1 MAAMKT
7 RAPKATGSKAAVV
20 TTGSAPPEH
29 APEPLSPK
37 RKGRYGAQNLIV
49 AGVQIAGWAATLT
62 IIDRGPGWLAAIA
75 TFAFCM
81 LMQGVFSMM
90 HEYFHDNAH
99 PDRRVSYGIGV
110 VLSTLF
116 GTSATL
122 HRVNH
127 WGHHARNRTPAE
139 QGEFIHEGETRL
151 GKTALYYF
159 AVTCGL
165 WLSGLVFPVIALF
178 VPYRA
183 IDWLSSRER
192 YNTYSAAF
200 AQFKAR
206 DWTRMRWEALGLV
219 AFWVGLVAWG
229 PWSAATI
236 AIAYGAFAFSWSSLQ
251 WVYHLRTPL
260 DVVEG
265 AYNLRLPAPLRW
277 MWLSFNMNLTHH
289 RKPWLPWQELYA
301 HSDPRET
308 QPLWYR
314 WLLVA
319 LPPEPYPADERDLRR
334 FEKRYF

>member
-1 MAAMKT
+1 MSAMKT
-7 RAPKATGSKAAVV
+7 RAASQALAVV
-20 TTGSAPPEH
+20 TTGTAPPEA
-29 APEPLSPK
+29 APEPMTAK
-37 RKGRYGAQNLIV
+37 KKGRYGAQNLVV
-49 AGVQIAGWAATLT
+49 AGAQGLAWAGLLT
-62 IIDRGPGWLAAIA
+62 VIERAPGWLAALA
-75 TFAFCM
+75 TFAFCIT
-81 LMQGVFSMM
+81 MQGVFSMM

-99 PDRRVSYGIGV
+99 PDRRVSYALGEA
-110 VLSTLF
+110 LSLLF

-127 WGHHARNRTPAE
+127 WGHHVRNRTPAE
-139 QGEFIHEGETRL
+139 QGEFIHEGESAF
-151 GKTALYYF
+151 GKTLLYYF

-165 WLSGLVFPVIALF
+165 WLSGLVFPVVALF

-183 IDWLSSRER
+183 IAWLSSHRR

-200 AQFKAR
+200 AQFKPR
-206 DWTRMRWEALGLV
+206 DWTRMRWEGLALA
-219 AFWVGLVAWG
+219 AFWTVVIAWG
-229 PWSAATI
+229 PWSLGTLAL
-236 AIAYGAFAFSWSSLQ
+236 AYGAFAFSWSSLQ

-260 DVVEG
+260 DVIEG

-301 HSDPRET
+301 HSDRRET

-314 WLLVA
+314 WLMVA
-319 LPPEPYPADERDLRR
+319 LPPERYPADEGALKR

>member
-1 MAAMKT
+1 MTTPADPIRSARQRRAALVT
-7 RAPKATGSKAAVV
+7 SGVV
-20 TTGSAPPEH
+20 PPEH
-29 APEPLSPK
+29 APTPMAPK
-37 RKGRYGAQNLIV
+37 KKGRYGTQNLVV
-49 AGVQIAGWAATLT
+49 AAAQLLGWAVLLT
-62 IIDRGPGWLAAIA
+62 AIDRAPTWLAPPLV
-75 TFAFCM
+75 FVFCM

-99 PDRRVSYGIGV
+99 PDRRVSYGIGFA
-110 VLSTLF
+110 LSLVF

-127 WGHHARNRTPAE
+127 WGHHVRNRTPAE
-139 QGEFIHEGETRL
+139 QGEFIHEGESPL
-151 GKTALYYF
+151 GKTLLYYF
-159 AVTCGL
+159 AVSCGL

-183 IDWLSSRER
+183 VHWLSSHER

-200 AQFKAR
+200 AQFKPR
-206 DWTRMRWEALGLV
+206 DWTRMRWEGLALIALWS
-219 AFWVGLVAWG
+219 ALILWG
-229 PWSAATI
+229 PWSITTLAV
-236 AIAYGAFAFSWSSLQ
+236 AYAAFAFSWSSLQ

-265 AYNLRLPAPLRW
+265 AYNLRLPTVLRW

-289 RKPWLPWQELYA
+289 RKPYLPWQELWA
-301 HSDPRET
+301 ASDPRET

-314 WLLVA
+314 WLLMA
-319 LPPEPYPADERDLRR
+319 LPPERFPEDPTALAR